1 MLQWVTATWAGR
13 PSPVPVDPGGSCSR
27 QTLAH
32 SGGERWPGRC
42 KFSVIGAEDAPSCG
56 RSGVHV
62 RELPR
67 ASRGSKRPTIGLL
80 LDSLFGSHEEELWV
94 GMRHAAEALDLNLV
108 CFVGGPLWER
118 HSSAAVYCLATPDT
132 VDGLIACSSELGNF
146 IPDEQLV
153 ALYGRYAPLPLVSL
167 GRVVPGTAGILVD
180 NATGIR
186 QVMSHL
192 IEVHGRKRIAFVRG
206 PPLSDE
212 AEDRFRAYRESLEV
226 HGYPYDPLLVLE
238 GTFWRESGTHAMRTL
253 LDERR
258 VPFDAVLAASDYMAI
273 YAMRELRRRGYR
285 IPEDVSLAGFDGIPD
300 GLAVSPT
307 LTTAQQPLR
316 EMGSA
321 AVKQVLAMMHGEE
334 FPEKRLFPSEIVVRR
349 SCGCSPI
356 PMDLI
361 GLTPRSSLVPALSR
375 EAEIAARLDALFPG
389 AADSVRSPSW
399 AGDLA
404 AAILSDLSGK
414 TDQAF
419 SSEVERLL
427 DQIDPG
433 MGTVSQWLSVVLTA
447 FDLIRPAPEAPSFHR
462 WTALRANALAS
473 VGNVSER
480 VQIGLRM
487 QHDETSK
494 VLLEIFYWTHLDR
507 ESMQAALRDGLPMLG
522 IRSLFLARYTDPTLE
537 NAAPFFHY
545 SLTDHVQLD
554 PTIQNFPSRRLVPG
568 KFSEESRY
576 AFVVLSLLP
585 DAGEAGFAVFE
596 LAPISGVSYQYLINE
611 IRRMLKVTSLMDE
624 VTRYANELE
633 LRVEERT
640 GQLREAQQRLVE
652 SAHQA
657 GMAEIAVGVLHNVG
671 NLLNTVNVSAEGITH
686 VIENSKL
693 PGLVKANALF
703 AQHQSELPSF
713 FASDPRA
720 KVLPEYYAKVTAS
733 IEEERA
739 HIRTDAVDLLDKVS
753 ILRETIRMLQQ
764 HARDGQDM
772 LLFEDLDLPAT
783 VDAALKLQA
792 NNAASHHV
800 AIHARYDRL
809 PRILLSRAKTIHVLV
824 NLIKNGI
831 EAMRQVPQERRVLT
845 VEVLEHG
852 TIGARV
858 RVTDGGEGIAKEALD
873 RIFSFGFTTKKDGH
887 GFGLHT
893 CANYVKQM
901 GGSIRVESEGPGHG
915 ATFEIVFE
923 GRPLTEPAPPPS
935 PDRSPPAS

>member
-1 MLQWVTATWAGR
+1 VREQGR
-13 PSPVPVDPGGSCSR
+13 PS
-27 QTLAH
+27 H
-32 SGGERWPGRC
+32 
-42 KFSVIGAEDAPSCG
+42 
-56 RSGVHV
+56 
-62 RELPR
+62 
-67 ASRGSKRPTIGLL
+67 GSKRPTIGLL

-94 GMRHAAEALDLNLV
+94 GMRHAAEALDLNLL

-118 HSSAAVYCLATPDT
+118 HSSAAVYCLATPHT

-146 IPDEQLV
+146 IPDAQLV
-153 ALYGRYAPLPLVSL
+153 ELFRRYAPLPLVSL
-167 GRVVPGTAGILVD
+167 GRTVPGTAGILVD

-206 PPLSDE
+206 PPMSDE
-212 AEDRFRAYRESLEV
+212 AEDRFRAYRESLEA
-226 HGYPYDPLLVLE
+226 HGLPYDPLLVLE
-238 GTFWRESGTHAMRTL
+238 GTFWRESGTHAMRAL
-253 LDERR
+253 VDERR

-273 YAMRELRRRGYR
+273 YAMKELRRRGFR
-285 IPEDVSLAGFDGIPD
+285 IPEDVALAGFDGIPD
-300 GLAVSPT
+300 GLAVTPT

-321 AVKQVLAMMHGEE
+321 AVKQVLAMMHGES
-334 FPEKRLFPSEIVVRR
+334 FPERRLFSSEMVVRR

-356 PMDLI
+356 PLDLI
-361 GLTPRSSLVPALSR
+361 GLTPRSPLVPHLSR
-375 EAEIAARLDALFPG
+375 EAELAARLEALFPG
-389 AADSVRSPSW
+389 AAESVGSPSW
-399 AGDLA
+399 SGDLA
-404 AAILSDLSGK
+404 AGLLSDLAGR

-419 SSEVERLL
+419 STEVERLL
-427 DQIDPG
+427 EHVDPR
-433 MGTVSQWLSVVLTA
+433 MGTATQWTGLVLTA
-447 FDLIRPAPEAPSFHR
+447 FDAVRPPPEEAVFHR

-473 VGNVSER
+473 VGNVSEQA
-480 VQIGLRM
+480 QIGLRM

-507 ESMQAALRDGLPMLG
+507 ESMQAALREGLPMLA
-522 IRSLFLARYTDPTLE
+522 IRSLFLARYADPTQE
-537 NAAPFFHY
+537 TATPFFQF

-554 PTIQNFPSRRLVPG
+554 PTIQTFPSKWLVPG
-568 KFSEESRY
+568 KFTEERRY

-585 DAGEAGFAVFE
+585 EAGEAGFAVFE

-640 GQLREAQQRLVE
+640 RQLEEAQQRLLE

-671 NLLNTVNVSAEGITH
+671 NLLNTVSVSAEGITQ
-686 VIENSKL
+686 VVENSKL
-693 PGLVKANALF
+693 PGLAKANELL

-720 KVLPEYYAKVTAS
+720 GLLPQYYAKVTAS
-733 IEEERA
+733 LQEERTR
-739 HIRTDAVDLLDKVS
+739 IRADAVDLLDKVS
-753 ILRETIRMLQQ
+753 ILRETIRMLQE

-772 LLFEDLDLPAT
+772 LLLENLDLAAT
-783 VDAALKLQA
+783 VDAALKIQA
-792 NNAASHHV
+792 NNAARYHV
-800 AIHARYDRL
+800 AIRSQYDRV
-809 PRILLSRAKTIHVLV
+809 PRILLSRAKMIHVLV
-824 NLIKNGI
+824 NLFKNAI
-831 EAMRQVPQERRVLT
+831 EAMRLVPDERRVLT
-845 VEVLEHG
+845 VEVQEHG
-852 TIGARV
+852 ERGARV
-858 RVTDGGEGIAKEALD
+858 RVTDSGEGIAAGALG

-901 GGSIRVESEGPGHG
+901 GGSIRVESEGPGRG
-915 ATFEIVFE
+915 ATFEVVFE
-923 GRPLTEPAPPPS
+923 GKPLTEPEPRPS
-935 PDRSPPAS
+935 PGRTPPAS